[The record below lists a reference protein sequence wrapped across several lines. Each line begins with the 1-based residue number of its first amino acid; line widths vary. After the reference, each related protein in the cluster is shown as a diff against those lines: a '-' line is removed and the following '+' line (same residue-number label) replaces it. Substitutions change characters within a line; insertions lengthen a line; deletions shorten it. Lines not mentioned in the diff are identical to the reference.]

1 MYDRALPPLRDGQPT
16 AWTTW
21 AAHTINVGYAVETG
35 HFEPADTATD
45 TDPNEDA
52 PCSPNPVLPGC
63 LGSGYDFDGY
73 PYHGVLAQRV
83 GAAATRRPARSI
95 PVSPPAAAVI
105 PWRPVRMG
113 PEQ

>member
-35 HFEPADTATD
+35 RFEPADTATD
-45 TDPNEDA
+45 TRPNEDA
-52 PCSPNPVLPGC
+52 PCSLNPVLPGC

-95 PVSPPAAAVI
+95 PGITSCGRRHPLAPGAH
-105 PWRPVRMG
+105 G
-113 PEQ
+113 P